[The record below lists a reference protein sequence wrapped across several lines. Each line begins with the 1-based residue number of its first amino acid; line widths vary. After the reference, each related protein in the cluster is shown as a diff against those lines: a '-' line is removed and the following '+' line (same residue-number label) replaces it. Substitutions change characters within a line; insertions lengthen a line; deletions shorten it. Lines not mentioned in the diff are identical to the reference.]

1 MRKKKKKKRE
11 RRTTKRETRNKKTL
25 ASVVNSSTEEKGR
38 RTELMSTSSD
48 VRVVLNLRPA
58 SVANVHRCV
67 FCVFVKKKREKI
79 LKSKFEHHKE
89 TKLHTERLSNHHS
102 SQPNAHDDD
111 DDDSDDV

>member
-11 RRTTKRETRNKKTL
+11 RENDKTTTKRETRNKKTL

-67 FCVFVKKKREKI
+67 FCVFVMTKKKRKN
-79 LKSKFEHHKE
+79 FEE
-89 TKLHTERLSNHHS
+89 
-102 SQPNAHDDD
+102 QI
-111 DDDSDDV
+111 

>member
-11 RRTTKRETRNKKTL
+11 RENDKTTTKRETRNKKTL

-67 FCVFVKKKREKI
+67 FCVFVNCGVLKKKREKI

-89 TKLHTERLSNHHS
+89 TKLHTER
-102 SQPNAHDDD
+102 AIE
-111 DDDSDDV
+111 

>member
-1 MRKKKKKKRE
+1 MRKKKKKKKRE
-11 RRTTKRETRNKKTL
+11 RERDKTTTKRETRNKKTL

-67 FCVFVKKKREKI
+67 FLCFCEEEERKN
-79 LKSKFEHHKE
+79 FEE
-89 TKLHTERLSNHHS
+89 
-102 SQPNAHDDD
+102 QI
-111 DDDSDDV
+111 

>member
-11 RRTTKRETRNKKTL
+11 RQNDDKTTTKRETTNKKTL

-67 FCVFVKKKREKI
+67 FCVFVKKKKRKN
-79 LKSKFEHHKE
+79 FEE
-89 TKLHTERLSNHHS
+89 
-102 SQPNAHDDD
+102 QI
-111 DDDSDDV
+111 

>member
-1 MRKKKKKKRE
+1 MRKKKKKKKRE
-11 RRTTKRETRNKKTL
+11 RENDKTTTKRETRNKKTL

-67 FCVFVKKKREKI
+67 FCVFVMKKKRKN
-79 LKSKFEHHKE
+79 FEE
-89 TKLHTERLSNHHS
+89 
-102 SQPNAHDDD
+102 QI
-111 DDDSDDV
+111 

>member
-1 MRKKKKKKRE
+1 
-11 RRTTKRETRNKKTL
+11 
-25 ASVVNSSTEEKGR
+25 
-38 RTELMSTSSD
+38 MSTSSD

-67 FCVFVKKKREKI
+67 FFVFVKKKRKN

>member
-1 MRKKKKKKRE
+1 MRKKKKKRE
-11 RRTTKRETRNKKTL
+11 RERTTKRETRNKKTL

-67 FCVFVKKKREKI
+67 FCVFVMKKKRKN
-79 LKSKFEHHKE
+79 FEE
-89 TKLHTERLSNHHS
+89 E
-102 SQPNAHDDD
+102 QI
-111 DDDSDDV
+111 

>member
-1 MRKKKKKKRE
+1 MRKKKKKRE
-11 RRTTKRETRNKKTL
+11 RTTKRETRNKKTL

-67 FCVFVKKKREKI
+67 FCVFVKKKREN
-79 LKSKFEHHKE
+79 FEE
-89 TKLHTERLSNHHS
+89 
-102 SQPNAHDDD
+102 QI
-111 DDDSDDV
+111 

>member
-67 FCVFVKKKREKI
+67 FCVFVMKKKRKN
-79 LKSKFEHHKE
+79 FEE
-89 TKLHTERLSNHHS
+89 E
-102 SQPNAHDDD
+102 QI
-111 DDDSDDV
+111 

>member
-1 MRKKKKKKRE
+1 MRKKKKKRE
-11 RRTTKRETRNKKTL
+11 RTTKRRQNRQTRNKKTL

-67 FCVFVKKKREKI
+67 FCVFVMKKKRKN
-79 LKSKFEHHKE
+79 FEE
-89 TKLHTERLSNHHS
+89 E
-102 SQPNAHDDD
+102 QI
-111 DDDSDDV
+111 